1 MLITGG
7 VPTWLDDMAVS
18 EDYAAGLV
26 NDETRGVAG
35 ARDLGVK
42 GARRSGAE
50 DDDGRH
56 DARERAAP
64 VLRRDRRLDLHCQLS
79 PGLLFRRA
87 LHRPP
92 RSNFPS
98 VASIRRALRR
108 SLGFWARARLRFG
121 RGCLSSRR

>member
-1 MLITGG
+1 VLFTGG

-56 DARERAAP
+56 DARKRAAP

-98 VASIRRALRR
+98 VASIRTSSPAVARV
-108 SLGFWARARLRFG
+108 LGTG
-121 RGCLSSRR
+121 